1 MIKKFSI
8 FNFQFLKK
16 IGAGLPSTVKNGAGF
31 TLIELLVVISI
42 IGILAGLT
50 LSSYS
55 GAQKQARDTQR
66 KADLTQL
73 KTALEAYYSAR
84 NAYPSTGGAWR
95 GACGD
100 SGGNHD
106 TSGPNGYI
114 PNLAPTFVEELP
126 KDPRSGQFYNPT
138 CGGGW
143 AACYLYRSI
152 DGTDYKLLAHCGPE
166 TGYPPNSPFF
176 DPSRP
181 TWAWQVHSSDVS
193 KGW

>member
-1 MIKKFSI
+1 MIKK
-8 FNFQFLKK
+8 
-16 IGAGLPSTVKNGAGF
+16 GF

-84 NAYPSTGGAWR
+84 NAYPITTGWWGECSVYGSHPR
-95 GACGD
+95 
-100 SGGNHD
+100 SG
-106 TSGPNGYI
+106 SNGYI

-126 KDPRSGQFYNPT
+126 KDPRSGQFYHPT
-138 CGGGW
+138 CGSW
-143 AACYLYRSI
+143 AACYLYSSI

-166 TGYPPNSPFF
+166 TGFPPNSPFF